1 MTALRPHGDLSID
14 HLKNI
19 TQWISNI
26 YDLNQ
31 LLELVLETGTR
42 IMRAKASSLLLLD
55 QKTKQLYFKVT
66 TGDKKDEMKNFAIRL
81 GQGIA
86 GHVAETG
93 QPLLIEDVAKDRR
106 WYRSIS
112 DQIGFKTRSILCVPM
127 KVNDKVI
134 GAIEFINK
142 TDGDCF
148 HQNDLG
154 LLTVFADLAA
164 LAILNARKFQ
174 FVERDNTGLRQTLD
188 LSHNII
194 GESKLI
200 EKVIA
205 DGRKV
210 ADSTAST
217 LILGES
223 GTGKELLARL
233 IHAASPRKK
242 RHMVA
247 LNCAAMTE
255 SLLESELFGHEKSA
269 FTGAGEQKIGKL
281 ELADESTLFLDEIG
295 EMSPGM
301 QAKLLRALQDGL
313 FYRVGGN
320 TPIAVDI
327 RVIAATNRDIA
338 KDITKGNFRED
349 LYYRLN
355 VVELRMPPLRDRK
368 EDIPLLARHFANLFR
383 KEKTS
388 FPIEIPQSTVDK
400 MMTYDWPGNI
410 RELRNAIERAVVMGD
425 GRKILPEDLSMIGA
439 EPAYQHIQVG
449 MPLKEA
455 LDDFKKRFIEINLKN
470 TMGNQSKA
478 ADVMGIQR
486 TYLSRLISRYKI
498 QKTI

>member
-1 MTALRPHGDLSID
+1 MTPMKPHDNLSID

-19 TQWISNI
+19 SQWISNI

-66 TGDKKDEMKNFAIRL
+66 TGDKKDEMKNFAIKL

-127 KVNDKVI
+127 KVHDKVI

-142 TDGDCF
+142 TDGESF
-148 HQNDLG
+148 HQNDLE

-164 LAILNARKFQ
+164 IAILNARKFQ
-174 FVERDNTGLRQTLD
+174 FVERDNTGLKQTLD
-188 LSHNII
+188 MNHSII
-194 GESKLI
+194 GKNKLI
-200 EKVIA
+200 IKVIA
-205 DGRKV
+205 DARKV

-233 IHAASPRKK
+233 IHAASPRKE
-242 RHMVA
+242 RHMVT

-269 FTGAGEQKIGKL
+269 FTGASEQKIGKL

-301 QAKLLRALQDGL
+301 QAKLLRALQDGI

-320 TPIAVDI
+320 TPISVDI

-338 KDITKGNFRED
+338 KEIIKGNFRED

-355 VVELRMPPLRDRK
+355 VVELRMPPLKDRK
-368 EDIPLLARHFANLFR
+368 EDIPLLARHFASLFR
-383 KEKTS
+383 RKKAD
-388 FPIEIPQSTVDK
+388 FPIEFPQDTIDK

-410 RELRNAIERAVVMGD
+410 RELRNAIERAVVMGN
-425 GRKILPEDLSMIGA
+425 GRQILPEDLSMISA
-439 EPAYQHIQVG
+439 EPIRQHIRIG
-449 MPLKEA
+449 MTLKEA
-455 LDDFKKRFIEINLKN
+455 LDDFKKRFIEINLKS

-478 ADVMGIQR
+478 AEVMGIQR
-486 TYLSRLISRYKI
+486 TYLSRLISRYRI
-498 QKTI
+498 PKTP